1 VPSPPATCSAANTTL
16 AYSDQETEAKIEP
29 RLRLKDF
36 RVEVNDKEKTK
47 STKRKRSGREED
59 EEVK

>member
-16 AYSDQETEAKIEP
+16 ASSDQETEAKIEP